1 MNKVNKD
8 TAHATGKFKLE
19 CFDQQ
24 GNLKWSAEESNLV
37 VNTGL
42 AQMANSTL
50 AGSTQVTLWYVGLY
64 GPQSTNNPAAS
75 DTAASH
81 PGWTEITPYGNA
93 TRPQAVFVA
102 SAATNPAVVT
112 NSAAPAS
119 FLINSTATVGG
130 AFVISD
136 NTKSGTA
143 GTLFSAADFTTADRA
158 VALGDIL
165 NVTYTFSLAG

>member
-1 MNKVNKD
+1 MHTD

-50 AGSTQVTLWYVGLY
+50 AGSTQITLWYVGLY

-93 TRPQAVFVA
+93 TRPQVVFVA
-102 SAATNPAVVT
+102 GTAANPTVVT
-112 NSAAPAS
+112 NSASPAS